1 MKAMILINM
10 PEHCGVCEF
19 RGMPWCC
26 TILKKNVSIAVC
38 NRNKPSWCPL
48 QEVPEKKDV
57 THLGPESYVSGWN
70 DCVDAIKN
78 YN

>member
-19 RGMPWCC
+19 RGMPG
-26 TILKKNVSIAVC
+26 
-38 NRNKPSWCPL
+38 
-48 QEVPEKKDV
+48 V
-57 THLGPESYVSGWN
+57 TPLGPESYVSGWN
-70 DCVDAIKN
+70 DCVHAIKN